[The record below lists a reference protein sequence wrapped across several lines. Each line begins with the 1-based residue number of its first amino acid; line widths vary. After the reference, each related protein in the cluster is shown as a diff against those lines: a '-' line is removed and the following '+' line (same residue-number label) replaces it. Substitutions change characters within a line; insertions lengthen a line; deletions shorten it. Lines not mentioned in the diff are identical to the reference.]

1 MTHFARLICEAFNW
15 QCNVLEYGD
24 NVEVSLNGHIYSFYD
39 KTAEEIIEQ
48 IKTEQNAN

>member
-1 MTHFARLICEAFNW
+1 MTHLARLMNEAFDW

-39 KTAEEIIEQ
+39 KTAEEIIQ
-48 IKTEQNAN
+48 AIKREL